1 MFNLSHTTYELQL
14 NPSILLVVQEFGAD
28 FRAVLTEFE
37 K

>member
-1 MFNLSHTTYELQL
+1 MFNLSHTTQF
-14 NPSILLVVQEFGAD
+14 NPSILLVVLEFGAD